1 MSLESRTPNMAAPT
15 LRWWYW
21 LALGQW
27 RAAPGRAAV
36 SILAVAIGVALALAI
51 HLVNASALEEFRQAI
66 ATVNG
71 ESHAQIRAKDGA
83 FDEALWARLVRSTPT
98 GVAAMSPVIETELML
113 DRTSSANLDAADRPR
128 SVRLIAID
136 PFAAAAVT
144 PALMPMPQSAQAQGG
159 QTSSEPSGADSPLF
173 SADAVF
179 LSPAALE
186 ALGARVGDRLRVLV
200 GLQPVDL
207 RIAGTV
213 PGAAPGQQLAV
224 MDLGTA
230 QWRLNWLGR
239 LSRIDLRLTE
249 GADPRTVQET
259 VSGMLPADAAW
270 STPQASE
277 QRMSNVSR
285 AYRVNLNV
293 LALVALFT
301 GAFLV
306 FTTMALSVA
315 RQQGELALMGVMG
328 ASRKARLGA
337 VLAQG
342 VLLGMVGAIAGL
354 ALGVMLAAG
363 VLSAVGGDLGGG
375 YFSGSRPRLV
385 LDPFTLTGFAALGVA
400 VGVLGSIA
408 PAWSSSRLPA
418 AQALRSGSAEDML
431 AGLARGRWVL
441 ALALAGAAL
450 LFAPPIAGL
459 PIAAYLAIAL
469 WLVAGIACVPLLT
482 RTLGRLLARLA
493 DAWLWRSPSAWLAC
507 TRLAQSPGTVAA
519 GLAGVVASFA
529 LASAMAI
536 MVSSFR
542 TSVAQWLDA
551 VLPADVY
558 ARAPSGGQAPLDP
571 AMQAAIAAA
580 PGVIRAEFL
589 RTVELSLDPER
600 PALAVVVRPIDSAHP
615 ERQLPLTGP
624 SLKPPDGA
632 IAVWVSEPILDLYR
646 TAPGSTLELPIGASG
661 DRAQVFVAGVWR
673 DYARQHGA
681 LAIDAGDWS
690 RLTGQTGA
698 SDVALW
704 LDANTTPESVIAS
717 VSRDTPELS
726 ALEWRSAR
734 DIRALSLRIF
744 DRSFAVTYALEAIA
758 IGVGLFGVA
767 AACAGDALAR
777 AREFGMLRHV
787 GVRTGQIARQLSIE
801 AALGVSI
808 AVVWGGLIGA
818 AIGLVLIE
826 RVNPQSFHWTMQVHW
841 PLGLLV
847 GSAGALILAAI
858 AAALVSARSA
868 LGTAP
873 LMAVRQDW

>member
-1 MSLESRTPNMAAPT
+1 MPSQATAT
-15 LRWWYW
+15 LRWWCW

-36 SILAVAIGVALALAI
+36 SVLAVAIGVALALAI

-71 ESHAQIRAKDGA
+71 ESHVQIRAKDGA
-83 FDEALWARLVRSTPT
+83 FDEALWADLTRSTPP
-98 GVAAMSPVIETELML
+98 GIGAMSPVIETDLIL
-113 DRTSSANLDAADRPR
+113 DRESSAQLDAADRPR
-128 SVRLIAID
+128 SLRLIAID

-144 PALMPMPQSAQAQGG
+144 PALMPLPQSASG
-159 QTSSEPSGADSPLF
+159 QDGTSSGDGGGADSPLF

-179 LSPAALE
+179 LSQAALE
-186 ALGARVGDRLRVLV
+186 ALGARVGDPLRILV
-200 GLQPVDL
+200 GLRPVDL

-213 PGAAPGQQLAV
+213 PGAAPGQRLAV

-230 QWRLNWLGR
+230 QWRLDWLGR
-239 LSRIDLRLTE
+239 LSRIDLRLAE
-249 GADPRTVQET
+249 GADPKQVELA
-259 VSGMLPADAAW
+259 VLALLPADAAW
-270 STPQASE
+270 SKPQASE

-315 RQQGELALMGVMG
+315 RQQGELALLGVMG
-328 ASRKARLGA
+328 ASRQARLGA

-342 VLLGMVGAIAGL
+342 VLLGLVGALAGV
-354 ALGVMLAAG
+354 AIGVMLAAG
-363 VLSAVGGDLGGG
+363 VLGAVGGDLGGG
-375 YFSGSRPRLV
+375 YFSGSRPRLS
-385 LDPFTLTGFAALGVA
+385 LDALTLAGFGALGVA
-400 VGVLGSIA
+400 VGVLGALA
-408 PAWSSSRLPA
+408 PAWSSARLPP

-431 AGLARGRWVL
+431 AGLSRGPWVL
-441 ALALAGAAL
+441 ALALTGAAL
-450 LFAPPIAGL
+450 LFAPPIGGL
-459 PIAAYLAIAL
+459 PLAAYLAIAL

-482 RTLGRLLARLA
+482 RAMGRLLSRVA
-493 DAWLWRSPSAWLAC
+493 DAWLWKSPSAWLAC

-529 LASAMAI
+529 LASAMGI

-558 ARAPSGGQAPLDP
+558 ARAPSAGQAPLDP
-571 AMQAAIAAA
+571 ARQAAIAAA

-600 PALAVVVRPIDSAHP
+600 PAIAVLIRPIDPAQP

-624 SLKPPDGA
+624 FLKPPEGA
-632 IAVWVSEPILDLYR
+632 VAVWVSEPMLDLYR
-646 TAPGSTLELPIGASG
+646 TTPGSQLELPIAGAPTE
-661 DRAQVFVAGVWR
+661 RTRFFVAGVWR

-681 LAIDAGDWS
+681 LAIDASDWS

-704 LDANTTPESVIAS
+704 LDANTTPESVIAA
-717 VSRDTPELS
+717 VSRSKPELA
-726 ALEWRSAR
+726 ALEWRSAQ

-787 GVRTGQIARQLSIE
+787 GVRSSQIATQLAIE
-801 AALGVSI
+801 AALGVTV

-841 PLGLLV
+841 PVGLLI
-847 GSAGALILAAI
+847 GSASALILAAI
-858 AAALVSARSA
+858 AAALLSARSA
-868 LGTAP
+868 LGTTP
-873 LMAVRQDW
+873 LLAVRQDW